1 MRVDQLFDDS
11 LNEIILLPQEM
22 YKGDWLN
29 KIPYKRYMD
38 DRIPFPN
45 SDTLLL
51 SFQNNFEDIYVV
63 DPDGHR
69 VAAKMSMEPVTF
81 PSKRAKTV
89 AGIIVDPD
97 YRGQGIAQTLYQ
109 VVLRSL
115 KVLLIAGDVQT
126 AGGAANWL
134 RLSGIPGVEVM
145 GYISI
150 SHRSLDT
157 RTPREIGNILAQDL
171 LEIGGFHIGRRQG
184 TDFYAFPIRRGFDR
198 METKIRNSIIELYGY
213 DDVSYEIGMFA
224 HWVGQ

>member
-69 VAAKMSMEPVTF
+69 VAAKMSM
-81 PSKRAKTV
+81 
-89 AGIIVDPD
+89 
-97 YRGQGIAQTLYQ
+97 
-109 VVLRSL
+109 SL
-115 KVLLIAGDVQT
+115 
-126 AGGAANWL
+126 
-134 RLSGIPGVEVM
+134 
-145 GYISI
+145 
-150 SHRSLDT
+150 
-157 RTPREIGNILAQDL
+157 
-171 LEIGGFHIGRRQG
+171 
-184 TDFYAFPIRRGFDR
+184 
-198 METKIRNSIIELYGY
+198 
-213 DDVSYEIGMFA
+213 
-224 HWVGQ
+224 